1 MCVYTE
7 LLCKPR
13 APARSPIE
21 VPWYPF
27 WANCLAASFDR
38 RSLVDANSYELPYAT
53 SQSTEMLQKQPNG
66 RMVTQPPPVIGPSCR
81 STPSI
86 QPNVRMLC
94 WPGVE
99 VTGKG
104 R

>member
-27 WANCLAASFDR
+27 WAKCLAASFDR
-38 RSLVDANSYELPYAT
+38 RSLVDANSNELPYAT
-53 SQSTEMLQKQPNG
+53 STADGDAKQATERSDGNTASARDRSKLPEPAFSPTERSDAMLA
-66 RMVTQPPPVIGPSCR
+66 RA
-81 STPSI
+81 
-86 QPNVRMLC
+86 
-94 WPGVE
+94 
-99 VTGKG
+99 
-104 R
+104 